1 MPLQCDLQN
10 PGSHMYMLN
19 GGDLL
24 QHARVDGLP
33 PVPLC
38 INMSLEAPEDSR
50 LDAQE
55 ALCRMLHVA

>member
-1 MPLQCDLQN
+1 
-10 PGSHMYMLN
+10 MYMLN